1 MLRDTAERA
10 ASVIKEMQWNVLSY
24 EYLLCWF
31 VFSWEAFITKQ
42 KRRAEFGTEIFLNK
56 CITNRFHES
65 QGYETYTALR
75 SPSRNWN

>member
-31 VFSWEAFITKQ
+31 VFSREAFYHQ
-42 KRRAEFGTEIFLNK
+42 TEEKSRIWNRNIFK
-56 CITNRFHES
+56 
-65 QGYETYTALR
+65 
-75 SPSRNWN
+75 